1 MRNENKELVIITGV
15 SGAGKS
21 TAIGFLEDV
30 GYYCIDNMPP
40 VLLNTFLELLENKG
54 ERNKI
59 AVVIDI
65 RSTENFE
72 SLIEVLNEK
81 EKFNYDI
88 KVVYLD
94 IKTHIVL
101 KRYKLTRRK
110 HPYADR
116 FNGDI
121 AQALAYERE
130 ILSSVRLRA
139 DHIIDTSDIS
149 GNQLRD
155 RLTQILLGSDRD
167 VMNIHVMS
175 FGFKHGIPTEADFV
189 IDVRCLPNPYWVE
202 NLRTKTGLD
211 DEVINYVFLF
221 DESKKLLDKLID
233 MLDFLNP
240 LYIKEGKSQIVFAI
254 GCTGGNHRSVAI
266 AEALKKHFCGR
277 WDNVSVNHR
286 DINRN

>member
-54 ERNKI
+54 GRNKI

-221 DESKKLLDKLID
+221 
-233 MLDFLNP
+233 
-240 LYIKEGKSQIVFAI
+240 Y
-254 GCTGGNHRSVAI
+254 
-266 AEALKKHFCGR
+266 
-277 WDNVSVNHR
+277 
-286 DINRN
+286 